1 MVGDGGE
8 EDAENDRQWAKE
20 ARGEHQRQDLSLVAD
35 LGEADDHGR
44 EEERFHGGAI
54 GGRAGHEPRHGPLR
68 PTRVQGTDAKGL
80 AKFFNRLRHGRSQV
94 C

>member
-44 EEERFHGGAI
+44 EEERF
-54 GGRAGHEPRHGPLR
+54 
-68 PTRVQGTDAKGL
+68 KGL